1 MIFGASG
8 RGGGAMARLFFTV
21 TVAGLCLAVSWA
33 GAQPQ
38 TEKAKPAEAN
48 PPVFTLGTLIT
59 GTYRE
64 IQRYAESAMGIGV
77 IRSAVESAVLF
88 LESLLGQE
96 NVYTMS
102 MQNLEKAIHP
112 PVFTLGTLITGTY
125 LCASVL
131 IRKQNKSP
139 PFRQQF
145 LEMVIRFLAEGAA
158 SGLNVIA
165 VYLTEILRVTGF
177 NVAVTLPL
185 FTPEGVTAI
194 AQWGLLAL
202 FGYWVLTMLLHL
214 VICVVKRVLWVV
226 KTVLVLWLFGL
237 IVTDK
242 NATADTTAVR
252 LWGLVL
258 GCVLLNL
265 LKSDSEKICSVDN
278 RLRNLEGRLKA
289 VEKRKGE

>member
-96 NVYTMS
+96 NVYTMA
-102 MQNLEKAIHP
+102 M
-112 PVFTLGTLITGTY
+112 
-125 LCASVL
+125 
-131 IRKQNKSP
+131 
-139 PFRQQF
+139 F

-265 LKSDSEKICSVDN
+265 LKSDSEKTCSVDN